1 MLWVQIVSENP
12 VILYLIDILNYV
24 RIISLTVCVVPT
36 MLKLVTTVFSKQN
49 AIEKQVVTLR
59 AALDF
64 VSEIEADLPE
74 AKDYASEVDTVR
86 TSSELLTG
94 HGDHDLAIHF

>member
-1 MLWVQIVSENP
+1 M
-12 VILYLIDILNYV
+12 ILYLSELLNIV
-24 RIISLTVCVVPT
+24 RIISLTMCVVPT
-36 MLKLVTTVFSKQN
+36 MLKLLITVLSIQN
-49 AIEKQVVTLR
+49 AIKKQVVTLR

-86 TSSELLTG
+86 TSSELLIG